1 MLGKSRGRKID
12 LGVGVGDVT
21 SSGGGTG
28 VTVARLVSDTCAGW
42 RGEVAAAGLSDVS
55 PPF

>member
-42 RGEVAAAGLSDVS
+42 RGEVAAAGLLDVS